1 MTLIPH
7 AKYRMKTKMFSVEE
21 NAFKVHLAHRSRTE
35 MTSLSMICFDICY
48 FSNYIILS
56 VSINTKVWK
65 FSAWM

>member
-1 MTLIPH
+1 
-7 AKYRMKTKMFSVEE
+7 MFSVEE

-35 MTSLSMICFDICY
+35 MTSLSIICFDICY